1 MEIQHKSVIEL
12 RKEKESFYL
21 VCCLSCLTGPYACC
35 GLCCVVQNHTARAAI
50 LTEVLIFLI
59 LVGAFYIIIG
69 SITLS
74 LVNQQQVPISN
85 ASNSIMLKILIGAPI
100 RLTMLPIMQIVIGA
114 TLICCSSTWLTCLAV
129 RYRRGRYP
137 STLVPFL
144 TKIV

>member
-1 MEIQHKSVIEL
+1 MEIQHNSVIEL

-50 LTEVLIFLI
+50 LTGVLILLI
-59 LVGAFYIIIG
+59 LVGAVYIIIG
-69 SITLS
+69 STTLS
-74 LVNQQQVPISN
+74 LVNQQHVPSTPN
-85 ASNSIMLKILIGAPI
+85 ASNSIMVMILIE
-100 RLTMLPIMQIVIGA
+100 IVIGA
-114 TLICCSSTWLTCLAV
+114 IVVCCSSTWLTFLAV

-137 STLVPFL
+137 NTLVPFL